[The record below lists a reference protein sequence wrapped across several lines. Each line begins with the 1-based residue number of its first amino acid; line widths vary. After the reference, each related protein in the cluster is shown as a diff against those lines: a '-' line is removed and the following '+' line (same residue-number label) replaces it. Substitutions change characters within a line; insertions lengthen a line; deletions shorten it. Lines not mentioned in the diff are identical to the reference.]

1 MAAEFIWWGFKRAAI
16 RGFTCAV
23 LMLAGSGHAIA
34 DGDPQAGEA
43 LFNKTCG
50 GCHKIGRY
58 ARAAFGPQL
67 NGIFGR
73 PAGSTSDYVYSSAMK
88 ASGITWQRDTL
99 MAFIKDPSDV
109 VPGTNMHFW
118 GISDPQKLD
127 NLLAWLHANQN
138 AE

>member
-1 MAAEFIWWGFKRAAI
+1 MKRSSLC
-16 RGFTCAV
+16 RFAV
-23 LMLAGSGHAIA
+23 VALMLLAGSAHVRA
-34 DGDPQAGEA
+34 DGDPKAGEA
-43 LFNKTCG
+43 LFAKTCG

-99 MAFIKDPSDV
+99 MAFIKDPGNV
-109 VPGTNMHFW
+109 VSGTNMHFW
-118 GISDPQKLD
+118 GISDAQQLD
-127 NLLAWLHANQN
+127 DLLAWLKANQN
-138 AE
+138 AQ